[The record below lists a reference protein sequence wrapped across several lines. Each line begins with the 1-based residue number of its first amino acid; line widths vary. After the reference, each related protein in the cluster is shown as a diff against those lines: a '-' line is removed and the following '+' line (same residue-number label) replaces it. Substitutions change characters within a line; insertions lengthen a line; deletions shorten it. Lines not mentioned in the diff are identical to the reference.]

1 MSSETL
7 FHPPSVCLPQGGV
20 CVCRVTVYALMAGQ
34 VKAAVVPSLQRPVNQ
49 PTGCF
54 AVGGADVCAASVY
67 AMTHSTLESSATSV
81 LRAKAPA
88 NHTGTVSVHRN
99 A

>member
-1 MSSETL
+1 M
-7 FHPPSVCLPQGGV
+7 
-20 CVCRVTVYALMAGQ
+20 CRVTVYALMAGQ
-34 VKAAVVPSLQRPVNQ
+34 VRAAVVPSLQRPVNQ

-54 AVGGADVCAASVY
+54 AAGGADVCAASVY
-67 AMTHSTLESSATSV
+67 AMTPGTLESSARSV

-88 NHTGTVSVHRN
+88 NHTGRVSVHRN